1 MSTRNVG
8 QIVERAGRDIEFPVH
23 PHMLRHGCGYKLIN
37 DGVDVRTV
45 QQYLGHASINSTV
58 IYTKLDSRRFDG
70 LWRD

>member
-1 MSTRNVG
+1 MGV
-8 QIVERAGRDIEFPVH
+8 
-23 PHMLRHGCGYKLIN
+23 GYKLIN
-37 DGVDVRTV
+37 DGVDIRTV